1 MPGFFTDGELASD
14 PGSILDYEVSR
25 GELLEAGAEDAFN
38 SPWNIAGLA
47 GRQARV
53 LSEDLQALAGAGNL
67 VDEETARAEVA
78 GRKLDLK
85 IPKGGITRYE
95 LDMLQYLKQREI
107 ANQTTFAR
115 PRPLGG
121 TAVAFA
127 GSLAGSLGDPVT
139 VASSFIPVVGQA
151 RYAQWLA
158 RAGEGVFAR
167 AAVRAGA
174 GAIEGAAGA
183 ALLEPL
189 AVLGATSE
197 QRDYELFDSFLN
209 VTLGGAIG
217 GGLHVIG
224 GAVYD
229 RAGRGAGAPDVE
241 AALRDAAA
249 NMPEATQRE
258 MFQSAVAAIERGE
271 PVDVESALARVPERD
286 RPGFTIT
293 HVSPHKFDAPR
304 LDEGDIGRTS
314 GGWEEGAGL
323 YGSNN
328 PEVVRVHQDLYTDKS
343 SPQAVARAF
352 VDDMGGD
359 VAATIENLKSALK
372 DAEANPGFRKNA
384 EKALAY
390 LEKSGA
396 PPAPEVF
403 TYEWKVNGDL
413 ERDFVDFR
421 KPINEQHPDVIA
433 KLRAAGIDPNKDQWF
448 KTWVQ
453 KQMNNEVYSFAKD
466 PDAAR
471 ANALSI
477 SKRLREAG
485 LKGAVYGTDR
495 EDITGIGDNFVIYD
509 PRDITPISRNGE
521 PIREAPPRNLA
532 DLINQSRADRTQE
545 AFNRQFVDKADEV
558 IAAEK
563 ARPKDKIES
572 VKQDE
577 AEFRDMVEEYRGQG
591 RVTAEDDA
599 SLKQA
604 DELAAWAER
613 RAKAF
618 EAAAG
623 CIEAA

>member
-14 PGSILDYEVSR
+14 PGSIFDYDVTA
-25 GELLEAGAEDAFN
+25 GEAFGSGFGRQFDTN
-38 SPWNIAGLA
+38 PLALVARQARYLNDDLQNIAGGGVDWVDQEKAA
-47 GRQARV
+47 G
-53 LSEDLQALAGAGNL
+53 
-67 VDEETARAEVA
+67 EVQSR
-78 GRKLDLK
+78 GLDLK
-85 IPKGGITRYE
+85 IPKGGIARHE

-107 ANQTTFAR
+107 EQNTTSAR
-115 PRPLGG
+115 TRGVG
-121 TAVAFA
+121 AAAAGFA
-127 GSLAGSLGDPVT
+127 GGLAASLTDPIN
-139 VASSFIPVVGQA
+139 VASGFIPIVNQV

-174 GAIEGAAGA
+174 GAIEGAVGA
-183 ALLEPL
+183 AIIEPIVY
-189 AVLGATSE
+189 AGATSE
-197 QRDYELFDSFLN
+197 QLDYGLMDSFLN
-209 VTLGGAIG
+209 VTLGGVLG

-271 PVDVESALARVPERD
+271 PVDVTPVVAKQADEAQARAAADIATIKSKIETLKNDATIPPEVQAAQMDSLHARAEDLHPRAVQSFTTAKGSTYDVHEDGTTTRNKAFRPEHGEAEQGMQPRTERTVYLTPDQASALATPQGSWRLFAHEDGTVSLISPNKN
-286 RPGFTIT
+286 GGWG
-293 HVSPHKFDAPR
+293 VSPSAKNVPVS
-304 LDEGDIGRTS
+304 TTPQK
-314 GGWEEGAGL
+314 GL
-323 YGSNN
+323 IPLELWRPD
-328 PEVVRVHQDLYTDKS
+328 PEVKGPKGTAYRRIHFGNEITD
-343 SPQAVARAF
+343 
-352 VDDMGGD
+352 
-359 VAATIENLKSALK
+359 
-372 DAEANPGFRKNA
+372 
-384 EKALAY
+384 
-390 LEKSGA
+390 
-396 PPAPEVF
+396 
-403 TYEWKVNGDL
+403 
-413 ERDFVDFR
+413 
-421 KPINEQHPDVIA
+421 
-433 KLRAAGIDPNKDQWF
+433 
-448 KTWVQ
+448 
-453 KQMNNEVYSFAKD
+453 
-466 PDAAR
+466 
-471 ANALSI
+471 
-477 SKRLREAG
+477 
-485 LKGAVYGTDR
+485 
-495 EDITGIGDNFVIYD
+495 
-509 PRDITPISRNGE
+509 
-521 PIREAPPRNLA
+521 IREAPPRNLA

-545 AFNRQFVDKADEV
+545 AFNRQFVDKADETL
-558 IAAEK
+558 AAEK